1 MTDIPERCTILY
13 VEDEENDV
21 FLVSRAFSKWAPE
34 LRLISAPDGLQ
45 AIRWLEKLSEPGSPE
60 RDFLSLVLLDLNL
73 PKKNGFEVLQ
83 WIRQQPRYQHLPVVI
98 YTSSDLQRDRDRAR
112 ELGATRFEVK
122 SGTIADHERLVQ
134 TLVELGSKN

>member
-1 MTDIPERCTILY
+1 MTDIPEHQIMLY

-34 LRLISAPDGLQ
+34 VQLVSASDGLQ
-45 AIRWLEKLSEPGSPE
+45 AIRWLENRAEGGHP
-60 RDFLSLVLLDLNL
+60 SLVLLDLNL

-83 WIRQQPRYQHLPVVI
+83 WIRQQPYYKRLPVVI
-98 YTSSDLQRDRDRAR
+98 YTSSDLQQDRDRAQ

-122 SGTIADHERLVQ
+122 SGIIADYQRLVQ
-134 TLVELGSKN
+134 ILVDLGSVTSPIE